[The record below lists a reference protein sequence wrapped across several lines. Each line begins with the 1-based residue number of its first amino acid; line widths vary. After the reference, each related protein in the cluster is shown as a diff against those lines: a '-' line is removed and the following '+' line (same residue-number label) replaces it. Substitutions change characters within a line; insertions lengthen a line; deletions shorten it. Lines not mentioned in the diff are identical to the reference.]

1 MSNSISL
8 GQIYLPSADVV
19 ARVIDGE
26 LILVPL
32 AAGVGDAEDAL
43 FTLNETGQAIWNLLD
58 GKRSLR
64 DIAGQLAA
72 GFEAAPGEIEEDI
85 TGLMS
90 ELLSRRMVTLK
101 SPC

>member
-1 MSNSISL
+1 MTSNISL
-8 GQIYLPSADVV
+8 DQTYSPSEDVV
-19 ARVIDGE
+19 ARLIDGE

-64 DIAGQLAA
+64 DIAVQLAA
-72 GFEAAPGEIEEDI
+72 GYEAPPGEIEEDVI
-85 TGLMS
+85 GLIA
-90 ELLSRRMVTLK
+90 ELRLRRMVTIQ
-101 SPC
+101 SPS